1 MNGMRAKKVLF
12 LTLNPF
18 MASTKA
24 RLLDSLDYI
33 KDDGISCT
41 VVPMPPGLLGRL
53 AVMATVRKYDAVF
66 IQRKLLREFEIKMM
80 RALNPRIAFDVDD
93 AIMFHEVERSEPLE
107 GTFFKRFIGMV
118 ENSKTVLVG
127 NRFLYGFARHNN
139 RNVHIVP
146 TPVNVSA
153 YVPKDYDAASD
164 ELIIGWLGTKGN
176 LKYVESVGQ
185 ALKEVCRRYPKA
197 RLKIV
202 SMGSIDIEGVR
213 IIKKTWKE
221 EEHVQDL
228 RSMDIGIMPLYDDI
242 WTMGKSGNKILQYFG
257 VAVPVVASP
266 VGVNSEIIDH
276 GVDGFL
282 AGTQEQW
289 VEYLSVLIEDKKLR
303 RAMGFKG
310 REKVEKLYS
319 QERHREKLLEIIRDL

>member
-1 MNGMRAKKVLF
+1 MSAKKVLF

-18 MASTKA
+18 KASTKG

-33 KDDGISCT
+33 RDNGISCT
-41 VVPMPPGLLGRL
+41 VVPMPPGLLGRMAVL
-53 AVMATVRKYDAVF
+53 ASVSKYDAVF
-66 IQRKLLREFEIKMM
+66 IQRKLLRESEIKIM
-80 RALNPRIAFDVDD
+80 RALNSHIAFDVDD
-93 AIMFHEVERSEPLE
+93 AIMFHEVERSEPLV
-107 GTFFKRFIGMV
+107 GTFFRRFVCMV

-127 NRFLYGFARHNN
+127 NRFLYGFARYNN

-153 YVPKDYDAASD
+153 YTPKDYDAVSD

-176 LKYVESVGQ
+176 LKYVESVGE
-185 ALKEVCRRYPKA
+185 ALKEICRRYPRT

-213 IIKKTWKE
+213 IVKKAWKE
-221 EEHVQDL
+221 EEHVEDL
-228 RSMDIGIMPLYDDI
+228 RGMDIGIMPLYDDI

-266 VGVNSEIIDH
+266 VGVNNEIVDH

-282 AGTQEQW
+282 ARTQEQW
-289 VEYLSVLIEDKKLR
+289 VEHLSTLIEDKKLR
-303 RAMGFKG
+303 RAMGLKG
-310 REKVEKLYS
+310 REKVGKFYS
-319 QERHREKLLEIIRDL
+319 QERHREKLLEILRDL